1 MCSCSCRA
9 HALLTTLNES
19 LLKHDSATA
28 VLQAWCDAQ
37 NGPSGNRV
45 SSVPHWQAR
54 CGCSIAQD
62 AVSVRKACAA
72 LAYSCHAGSPKRG
85 QLTVCYVHDVCKR
98 AFQTCYFGLL
108 CVKLDPNSL
117 RWPSM

>member
-62 AVSVRKACAA
+62 EVCVRKACAA
-72 LAYSCHAGSPKRG
+72 LAWSCHAGSPKRG

-108 CVKLDPNSL
+108 CVKLEPNSL
-117 RWPSM
+117 RLPSM